1 MSFSAVAG
9 HLFSLKHPH
18 GELVFFFPALRL
30 RSDSSAEA
38 IRPPPG
44 LVRALVHRVTNL
56 PVLCSTSAQ
65 LLRSKVLR
73 YFYNYYN
80 LQ

>member
-18 GELVFFFPALRL
+18 GELGFFPALRL

-65 LLRSKVLR
+65 LLRSKVLSPKV
-73 YFYNYYN
+73 
-80 LQ
+80 LL